1 MATNNM
7 EKTEFEFPDEVETKE
22 KKSAKQDDDFNF
34 EVEDDTP
41 PADRNREPLPK
52 NIVDELDN
60 DELEEYSDK
69 VKTKMLQMKKVWHDE
84 RREKERALREQ
95 QEAINFAQKILEE
108 NKSLKR
114 KASTTDETLVNTYK
128 TSIELELDA
137 ARKEY
142 KEAYDTGDSDQLLAA
157 QEKLSNANY
166 KLQKVKDY
174 RPQPLQEEDFSVNNQ
189 LQQKQVSH
197 PDPKAISWQERNKWF
212 GEDEEMTASAL
223 GLHEK
228 LVKQHGMAY
237 ATTDEYYKRVDETM
251 RRRFPES
258 FEGQE
263 EQPEKQR
270 SKPSNVVAP
279 ASRSTSSKR
288 ITLKQSQINIAKR
301 LGLTNE
307 QYAREI
313 MKMEANNG

>member
-197 PDPKAISWQERNKWF
+197 PDPKAVSWQERNAWF

-270 SKPSNVVAP
+270 SKPSSIVAP
-279 ASRSTSSKR
+279 ANRSTSSKR
-288 ITLKQSQINIAKR
+288 IVLKQSQINIAKR

>member
-7 EKTEFEFPDEVETKE
+7 EKTEFEFPDEVEVKE
-22 KKSAKQDDDFNF
+22 KKSAKQDDDFNY

-108 NKSLKR
+108 NKNLKR

>member
-7 EKTEFEFPDEVETKE
+7 EKTEFEFPDEVEVKE
-22 KKSAKQDDDFNF
+22 KKSAKQDDDFNY

-108 NKSLKR
+108 NKNLKR
-114 KASTTDETLVNTYK
+114 KANTTDETLVNTYK